1 MSDGLDLNTWCECF
15 FSVAVGCSSGQSG
28 GSVVAVVE
36 ILFFVASRTGVVR
49 ERVLVQ

>member
-1 MSDGLDLNTWCECF
+1 MVWTYIHGVSVFL
-15 FSVAVGCSSGQSG
+15 SVAVGCSSGQSG
-28 GSVVAVVE
+28 SVVVVVG